1 VTFARLKKWRLAKA
15 QSSRLPAYM
24 ICSDITL
31 QHLAQARPGTL
42 DALASVHGPS
52 DAKIKRYDEELL
64 AVLGEI
70 SD

>member
-1 VTFARLKKWRLAKA
+1 
-15 QSSRLPAYM
+15 M